1 MLHRRGVRA
10 TPHFAFQPVDV
21 IIALRLE
28 RVLVLRCVLCSG
40 FQRQVFFARRGLYK
54 GATRFYTGVD
64 EGFGRFIGG
73 HTSVCKSFEKVS
85 EAFGFRDSRFRIC
98 VGAQRVRPKLNGSR
112 LHLCNI
118 ELGYLVV

>member
-40 FQRQVFFARRGLYK
+40 FR
-54 GATRFYTGVD
+54 D
-64 EGFGRFIGG
+64 
-73 HTSVCKSFEKVS
+73 KSFLLDGVFTRALRGSIQGSMKASEGSTGAIQAFVRVS
-85 EAFGFRDSRFRIC
+85 RRFLR
-98 VGAQRVRPKLNGSR
+98 
-112 LHLCNI
+112 HLGLGI
-118 ELGYLVV
+118 QGLGYVWVLRE